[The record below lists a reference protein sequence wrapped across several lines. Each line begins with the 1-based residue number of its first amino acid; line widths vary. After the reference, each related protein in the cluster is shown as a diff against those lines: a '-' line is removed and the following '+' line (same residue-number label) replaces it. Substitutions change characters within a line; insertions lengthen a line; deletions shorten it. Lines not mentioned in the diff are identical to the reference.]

1 MRSQSATALRLLVIL
16 VFLLPVGWM
25 VLGALRPPGEPLGA
39 VWPSRLSLGNV
50 ARLLSVVP
58 LLRFTANSLLVAAL
72 TVPAAVLVASWA
84 GFAMALLPRPEQ
96 RFWVLLSLV
105 VLMVPGAALWTSRF
119 LLYRWLGIIDTVWAL
134 VAPALLG
141 LSPFFVLMYYRAF
154 RRVPAAVY
162 DAARL
167 DGAGVLATWSQVAM
181 PVVRATSGA
190 VAVLAFIAVWGDTIG
205 PALYLSDTTR
215 TTLPVG
221 LRLLE
226 QLGRSDYPLLMTGA
240 CWAAALPV
248 ALLAALVVLYRRASR
263 RRSPIMSTGDRA

>member
-1 MRSQSATALRLLVIL
+1 MRAHSAMILRLLVIV

-25 VLGALRPPGEPLGA
+25 AIGALRPPDEPLSA
-39 VWPSRLSLGNV
+39 LWPSRLSLENGR
-50 ARLLSVVP
+50 RLFSVIP
-58 LLRFTANSLLVAAL
+58 LIRFTANSLLVAAL

-84 GFAMALLPRPEQ
+84 GFAMALLPRREQ

-119 LLYRWLGIIDTVWAL
+119 LLYRWLGVIDTVWAL
-134 VAPALLG
+134 VAPALIG

-167 DGAGVLATWSQVAM
+167 DGAGVLATWAQVAM
-181 PVVRATSGA
+181 PIVRATSGA
-190 VAVLAFIAVWGDTIG
+190 VAVLAFIAVWGDYVG

-226 QLGRSDYPLLMTGA
+226 QLGRSDYPLLMAGA

-248 ALLAALVVLYRRASR
+248 ALLAALAFLFRRSSR
-263 RRSPIMSTGDRA
+263 RRSPMLLAGE